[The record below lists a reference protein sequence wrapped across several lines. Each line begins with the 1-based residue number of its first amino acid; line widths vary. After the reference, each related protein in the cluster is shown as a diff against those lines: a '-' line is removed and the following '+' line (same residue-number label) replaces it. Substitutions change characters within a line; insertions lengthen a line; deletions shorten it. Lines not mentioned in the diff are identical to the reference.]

1 MNIRNIL
8 DKKGYGFWS
17 ISPEATVFEA
27 LQKFEEKNI
36 GAILVV
42 KEGKLEGIF
51 SERDYARKIVLK
63 GLASKDS
70 LVKDFMTRDVVS
82 VTPDSHVL
90 DCMTLMTEKRFRHLP
105 VMENNAL
112 VGVISIGDL
121 VFSIIHSQESTIRE
135 LEGYIHGNIL

>member
-1 MNIRNIL
+1 MNVKNIL

-17 ISPEATVFEA
+17 IDPEATVFEA
-27 LQKFEEKNI
+27 LQRFDEKNI

-42 KEGKLEGIF
+42 KEGKLQGIF

-70 LVKDFMTRDVVS
+70 RVKDFMTKDVISVS
-82 VTPDSHVL
+82 PDSSVV
-90 DCMTLMTEKRFRHLP
+90 DCMSLMTEKRFRHLP
-105 VMENNAL
+105 VMENEII

-121 VFSIIHSQESTIRE
+121 VNSIINSQESTIKE
-135 LEGYIHGNIL
+135 LESYIHGNTF